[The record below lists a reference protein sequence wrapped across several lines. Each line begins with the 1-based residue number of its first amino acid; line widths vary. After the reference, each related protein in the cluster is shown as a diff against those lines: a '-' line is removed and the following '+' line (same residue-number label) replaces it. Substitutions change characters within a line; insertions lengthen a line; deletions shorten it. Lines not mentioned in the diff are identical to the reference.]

1 MVNCNSGYENSVEVS
16 DVPIKGWFQ
25 WMDGKYRKTKDPNWN
40 QAEAERLGLVGNV
53 PPPVYRVFSSTR
65 KPNPVEEIHK
75 READLILA
83 SRSHGD

>member
-1 MVNCNSGYENSVEVS
+1 MVNGSGDNNVEVS
-16 DVPIKGWFQ
+16 EVPIKGWFQ

-40 QAEAERLGLVGNV
+40 TEEAIRKGFLVIA
-53 PPPVYRVFSSTR
+53 PPPAYRVYPSTR
-65 KPNPVEEIHK
+65 QLTHVEQISL